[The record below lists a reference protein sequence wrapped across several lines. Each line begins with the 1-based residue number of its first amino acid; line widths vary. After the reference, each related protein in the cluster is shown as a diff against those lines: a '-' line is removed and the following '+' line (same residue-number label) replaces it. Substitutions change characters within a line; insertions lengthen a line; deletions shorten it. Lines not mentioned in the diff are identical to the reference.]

1 MEVTASLVK
10 ELRERTGAGMMD
22 CKKAL
27 AETAGDLSKAVDY
40 LRQKGLAAAAKKADR
55 VATDGAIGAYVHAG
69 GKLGVLVEI
78 NCETDFVARTAEFQS
93 LLKDVA
99 MQVAATNPRW
109 VRREEVSAD
118 EFEREKVIYR
128 QQALESGKPEKV
140 IEMIVQGKM
149 EKFYSEV
156 CLLEQAFVKDP
167 DKKVIDVV
175 NDAIARLGENIQVR
189 RFARYHLGEGVAKD

>member
-1 MEVTASLVK
+1 MEVAASLVK
-10 ELRERTGAGMMD
+10 ELREKTGAGMMD

-27 AETAGDLSKAVDY
+27 GETGGDLQKAVDY

-55 VATDGAIGAYVHAG
+55 VATDGAVGAYVHAG

-78 NCETDFVARTAEFQS
+78 NCETDFVARTAEFQG
-93 LLKDVA
+93 LLKDIA
-99 MQVAATNPRW
+99 MQVAATNPRC
-109 VRREEVSAD
+109 VRREEISAD
-118 EFEREKVIYR
+118 DFEREKVIYR

-140 IEMIVQGKM
+140 VEMIVQGKM

-167 DKKVIDVV
+167 DKKVTDVV
-175 NDAIARLGENIQVR
+175 NEAIARLGENIQVR
-189 RFARYHLGEGVAKD
+189 RFARYHLGEGVAKE